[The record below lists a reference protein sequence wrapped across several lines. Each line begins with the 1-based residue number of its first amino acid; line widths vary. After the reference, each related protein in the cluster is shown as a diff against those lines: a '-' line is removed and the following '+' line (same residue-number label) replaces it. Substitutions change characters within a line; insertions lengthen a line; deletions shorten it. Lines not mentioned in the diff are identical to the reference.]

1 MMRDPLLGAFV
12 RQAVMEE
19 IVPAVPLGER
29 EKREYAEAVFER
41 FCNPFLKHALLSIAI
56 NSVSKWKTRVLPSL
70 LDFLKASN
78 TQLFFEGAG
87 EDCKK
92 SLAGYK
98 CPKAVAFWTDIPKT
112 VVGKIIKKDVKKK
125 FWEGKDRM
133 IS

>member
-1 MMRDPLLGAFV
+1 V
-12 RQAVMEE
+12 VQAVVVLQPGKQATEQE
-19 IVPAVPLGER
+19 IIE
-29 EKREYAEAVFER
+29 
-41 FCNPFLKHALLSIAI
+41 H
-56 NSVSKWKTRVLPSL
+56 
-70 LDFLKASN
+70 
-78 TQLFFEGAG
+78 
-87 EDCKK
+87 CKK